1 MTTPSVK
8 KNLQSAIR
16 KTKPALELLN
26 ASVSK
31 VGPIGSISKMDFEQL
46 EPYDALCDRFI
57 RAVESCIKFFKS
69 YSKYSYGYI
78 DDTFR
83 SLCNSMEKQD
93 IISSTD
99 LWFEIRD
106 IRNRIVHEYLPGE
119 VEKIYNIILNEFSAE
134 LMAVYKKIVLVENDL
149 SEEGY

>member
-1 MTTPSVK
+1 
-8 KNLQSAIR
+8 
-16 KTKPALELLN
+16 
-26 ASVSK
+26 
-31 VGPIGSISKMDFEQL
+31 
-46 EPYDALCDRFI
+46 
-57 RAVESCIKFFKS
+57 
-69 YSKYSYGYI
+69 
-78 DDTFR
+78 
-83 SLCNSMEKQD
+83 MEKQD

-99 LWFEIRD
+99 LWFEMRD